1 MDSVGRWPWLKSPRM
16 SPFSAMEAI
25 QPGGWASW
33 ALTFNPAS
41 RFPCTPSQLCELP
54 GLVHVGGDNGKAS
67 PGPGEASV
75 DTMLIGCI
83 VQPCS
88 RRSSINSG
96 SYFRYYCW
104 IRSSREKKKKE
115 QSGNHKAKRNRLDSS
130 LGNIRALC
138 ISGFIMA
145 HVCYFYPLSV
155 LFPIC

>member
-1 MDSVGRWPWLKSPRM
+1 MQRPPPGLCRRPVDSVGRWPWLKSPRM

-88 RRSSINSG
+88 RRASINSG

-104 IRSSREKKKKE
+104 IRSSREKKKK
-115 QSGNHKAKRNRLDSS
+115 KRNSREITKPK
-130 LGNIRALC
+130 GIGWIQVWG
-138 ISGFIMA
+138 ISEPCAFQ
-145 HVCYFYPLSV
+145 VS
-155 LFPIC
+155 